1 MNDERRII
9 KRDSETKMPSEY
21 RITHRLNRPVS
32 RVCETSWIS
41 EDHAKR
47 FMLNPRVVILS
58 FETRDAETEEMDEH
72 EREN

>member
-1 MNDERRII
+1 
-9 KRDSETKMPSEY
+9 MPEY

-32 RVCETSWIS
+32 RVRETSWIS

-58 FETRDAETEEMDEH
+58 FETRKAEKSEH
-72 EREN
+72 EETNKEFK